1 MHDGCSGGKLGD
13 FGLLLFILLQ
23 LFLIAL
29 FLLRRIEAVVAG
41 VELRLALVQLDHP
54 GDHLVQ
60 KVAVMGNGQ
69 HRSLET
75 GQIVFQPFH
84 RVEIQMV
91 GWFVQ
96 QQNIGIFQNQA
107 PQIDPG
113 LFPARELLKLL
124 PAHGFWNAQ
133 TVADLAHLHVCV
145 ISACQFQRGVQ
156 LVIALQNLPAGVAG
170 RHFLRQHPHLPLNSV
185 DPLKGTAQHLFHS
198 IARRIDWDLRDQTD
212 SASRSDRD
220 FPLIIVVFTGQNL
233 EQSALPAPI
242 FAQQSHTLSLVDVE
256 SDAIQDIVPDGEGFY
271 QIGYGKI
278 NHDTA
283 LPIFSKISITA
294 LAG

>member
-54 GDHLVQ
+54 GDHPVQ

-113 LFPARELLKLL
+113 LFPAGELLKLL
-124 PAHGFWNAQ
+124 PTPWLLECPNRCRPCSPARLCH
-133 TVADLAHLHVCV
+133 
-145 ISACQFQRGVQ
+145 IR
-156 LVIALQNLPAGVAG
+156 LPVPT
-170 RHFLRQHPHLPLNSV
+170 RWFS
-185 DPLKGTAQHLFHS
+185 
-198 IARRIDWDLRDQTD
+198 
-212 SASRSDRD
+212 
-220 FPLIIVVFTGQNL
+220 
-233 EQSALPAPI
+233 
-242 FAQQSHTLSLVDVE
+242 LS
-256 SDAIQDIVPDGEGFY
+256 
-271 QIGYGKI
+271 
-278 NHDTA
+278 
-283 LPIFSKISITA
+283 
-294 LAG
+294 